1 MIIRFLA
8 VSIGLT
14 TSSFWYATP
23 VNSAAPSLLARCS
36 LLATHVARNVAAGA
50 EMFQRGKVEKGRC
63 NSPLCL
69 PWSLPSPPL
78 RCYYVVR
85 RREGVHFLA
94 THDKQITFERLIPRH
109 YSPVSP
115 HTLLPTIH
123 SWARVIRSPIKGGIL
138 MKFSLFPRLSRLLP
152 FCQRS
157 LHPPME
163 VGIS

>member
-1 MIIRFLA
+1 MRRRRLLLKA
-8 VSIGLT
+8 LPLSSLT
-14 TSSFWYATP
+14 S
-23 VNSAAPSLLARCS
+23 
-36 LLATHVARNVAAGA
+36 LATHVARNVAAGA

-63 NSPLCL
+63 NSPPSLGPIL
-69 PWSLPSPPL
+69 PLLAL

-115 HTLLPTIH
+115 RPTPH
-123 SWARVIRSPIKGGIL
+123 SPSYHPFMGASDTFADQGWNFNEIFSISPP
-138 MKFSLFPRLSRLLP
+138 SSPP

-157 LHPPME
+157 LHPLME

>member
-1 MIIRFLA
+1 MRRRLPLIALPR
-8 VSIGLT
+8 SPR
-14 TSSFWYATP
+14 Y
-23 VNSAAPSLLARCS
+23 S

-63 NSPLCL
+63 NFPLSL

-78 RCYYVVR
+78 HCYYVVR

-115 HTLLPTIH
+115 FTSHPTLSFPSYHPFMGASDTFADQGWNFNEIF
-123 SWARVIRSPIKGGIL
+123 SISPP
-138 MKFSLFPRLSRLLP
+138 SSPP

-157 LHPPME
+157 LHPLME
-163 VGIS
+163 VGIGIS